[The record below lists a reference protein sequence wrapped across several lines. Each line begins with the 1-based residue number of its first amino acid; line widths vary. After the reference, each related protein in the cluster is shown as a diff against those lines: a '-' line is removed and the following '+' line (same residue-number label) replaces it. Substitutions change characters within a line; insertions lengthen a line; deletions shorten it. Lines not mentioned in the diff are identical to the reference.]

1 MMMHLSRTTRRR
13 VGSAATACGLLTGGA
28 GAFVLPGAGTA
39 QAAVCSGAAVAAGT
53 TCTDTG
59 TLTFTAGTL
68 NLTSPQAL
76 AWGATDTGLAQVLVD
91 PTTAHQSYLVDDATG
106 GGLGWNVTVSA
117 TIFTSISPAA
127 TLPAGAFTTTGS
139 VVSQTATTAP
149 TAVCS
154 SGATC
159 TLPTVTGLVTFPV
172 TIGTTATRVYNA
184 AAASGLGSINIGYP
198 GALPVG
204 WWLTVPA
211 NAIAATYTSTVTL
224 GVVSAP

>member
-1 MMMHLSRTTRRR
+1 MVLHLLRMTRRR
-13 VGSAATACGLLTGGA
+13 ARSVAACVLLTGGA

-39 QAAVCSGAAVAAGT
+39 QAAVCSGAAVTAGT

-59 TLTFTAGTL
+59 TLTFTASTL
-68 NLTSPQAL
+68 TLVSPQAL
-76 AWGATDTGLAQVLVD
+76 AWATTDNGLAQVLVD

-139 VVSQTATTAP
+139 ISSETATTAP

-159 TLPTVTGLVTFPV
+159 TLPTVTGLVTYPV

-184 AAASGLGSINIGYP
+184 AVASGLGSINIGYP

-224 GVVSAP
+224 GVISAP